1 MEEKSHVSYNV
12 SEAFPDENKVGRS
25 LECSVEEDC
34 STHNKSSLKLKLH
47 FRMNSIFH
55 KITVV
60 PGVIGT
66 SDNECEKLESPWR
79 DSALTEIGC
88 DSGNNGIDR
97 IKNRSNSE
105 WAYVLYT
112 VPFRLC

>member
-1 MEEKSHVSYNV
+1 
-12 SEAFPDENKVGRS
+12 
-25 LECSVEEDC
+25 
-34 STHNKSSLKLKLH
+34 
-47 FRMNSIFH
+47 MNSIFH

>member
-12 SEAFPDENKVGRS
+12 SEAFPDENKV
-25 LECSVEEDC
+25 
-34 STHNKSSLKLKLH
+34 
-47 FRMNSIFH
+47 
-55 KITVV
+55 VV

>member
-25 LECSVEEDC
+25 LECSVEEDYSTH
-34 STHNKSSLKLKLH
+34 STHNKNKSVGLIIVSVTFGLL
-47 FRMNSIFH
+47 
-55 KITVV
+55 V
-60 PGVIGT
+60 PRVIGT

-97 IKNRSNSE
+97 IKNCSNSE
-105 WAYVLYT
+105 WAYVPYT